1 MNDFEHNNIIIC
13 VNKMV
18 DMERQILSTKNKA
31 LTLNLNPAIYGTLAE
46 IGGGQEVARAF
57 FQAGGASG
65 TVAKSISAYDKTF
78 SDYLYN
84 NKKSGRYVSEK
95 RLVKMLSIEYNEL
108 ISTLQHES
116 ISGTRFFVFADTV
129 VTLNFA
135 KDNDAHGWLGVRFQ
149 LRPDSE
155 PNEVVLHVSLLEN
168 DTLLQQYTLG
178 ALGINLIYACYHFPD
193 RPNVFLQSLMDNLDN
208 HRVEINM
215 VRMSGKDLQYVDNRL
230 LGVQLV
236 KNGMTSATIFDNKG
250 NVMQPS
256 DMLYKKNLLAFR
268 GSFRPITNVG
278 FDMLQKCYAIFQKD
292 EDYRQEN
299 TLALCE
305 ITLNNLMHEGVFDES
320 DFLERVNLLNG
331 LGQNVM
337 ISNFREYYKLVGYF
351 SKFKLGKL
359 RVVIGIP
366 TFINVWDKKY
376 YTNLRGG
383 ILEAFGKLFTENM
396 KLYVYPS
403 LNKNNGKLFT
413 SKDIKL
419 SGDLIHLYNY
429 LCENKKIIDVKS
441 AEKKW
446 LHIDSGK
453 TLGMIQKNI
462 KGWEALVPEYV
473 ASYIKNN
480 KIFGYTGKQGINY

>member
-1 MNDFEHNNIIIC
+1 
-13 VNKMV
+13 
-18 DMERQILSTKNKA
+18 MERQILSTKNKA
-31 LTLNLNPAIYGTLAE
+31 LTLNLNPSVYGTLAE

-84 NKKSGRYVSEK
+84 NRKSGRYVSEN
-95 RLVKMLSIEYNEL
+95 RLEKMLSIEYNDL
-108 ISTLQHES
+108 INTLQTK
-116 ISGTRFFVFADTV
+116 SGTDTSFFVFADTV
-129 VTLNFA
+129 VTLNYV
-135 KDNDAHGWLGVRFQ
+135 KNNDAHGWLGVRFQ
-149 LRPDSE
+149 LHPRSE
-155 PNEVVLHVSLLEN
+155 PNEVVMHVSLLEN

-178 ALGINLIYACYHFPD
+178 SLGVNLIYACYHFAD
-193 RPNVFLQSLMDNLDN
+193 RPNVFLQSLMDNLDAD
-208 HRVEINM
+208 RVEINM
-215 VRMSGKDLQYVDNRL
+215 VRMSGKDLDYVDNRL

-236 KNGMTSATIFDNKG
+236 KNGMTSATIFDSNG
-250 NVMQPS
+250 DVQQPS

-268 GSFRPITNVG
+268 GSFRPITKVG
-278 FDMLQKCYAIFQKD
+278 YDMLQKCYAIFRKD
-292 EDYRQEN
+292 EDYTEAN
-299 TLALCE
+299 TMALCE
-305 ITLNNLMHEGVFDES
+305 ITLNNLMHKGVFDES

-376 YTNLRGG
+376 YTKLRGG
-383 ILEAFGKLFTENM
+383 TLEAFGKLFTDNM

-413 SKDIKL
+413 SKDIEL
-419 SGDLIHLYNY
+419 PPDLKHLYNY
-429 LCENKKIIDVKS
+429 LSENKKIIDVRS

-446 LHIDSGK
+446 LLTDSGRI
-453 TLGMIQKNI
+453 LDMIHKDE
-462 KGWEALVPEYV
+462 KGWEDQVPEY
-473 ASYIKNN
+473 AADYIKKN
-480 KIFGYTGKQGINY
+480 KIFGYAGK

>member
-1 MNDFEHNNIIIC
+1 
-13 VNKMV
+13 
-18 DMERQILSTKNKA
+18 MERQILSTKNKA
-31 LTLNLNPAIYGTLAE
+31 LSLNLNPTIYGTLAE
-46 IGGGQEVARAF
+46 IGGGQEVARTF

-78 SDYLYN
+78 SDHLYN
-84 NKKSGRYVSEK
+84 NKKSGRYVSEN
-95 RLVKMLSIEYNEL
+95 RLEKMLDIEYNDL
-108 ISTLQHES
+108 ISTLQS
-116 ISGTRFFVFADTV
+116 QASPDTRFFAFADTV
-129 VTLNFA
+129 VTLNYA
-135 KDNDAHGWLGVRFQ
+135 RNNDAHGWLGVRYQ
-149 LRPDSE
+149 LHARSE
-155 PNEVVLHVSLLEN
+155 PNQVVLHVSLLEN

-178 ALGINLIYACYHFPD
+178 TLGVNLIYACYHYSD
-193 RPNVFLQSLMDNLDN
+193 RPNVFLQSLMDNLDTF
-208 HRVEINM
+208 RVEINM
-215 VRMSGKDLQYVDNRL
+215 VRMGGSDLGYVDNRL

-236 KNGMTSATIFDNKG
+236 KNKMTSATIFDSKG
-250 NVMQPS
+250 NVQQPA

-278 FDMLQKCYAIFQKD
+278 YDMLQKCYGIFQKD
-292 EDYRQEN
+292 ENYREAN

-305 ITLNNLMHEGVFDES
+305 ITLNNLMHEGVFDET

-351 SKFKLGKL
+351 SKFRLGKL

-366 TFINVWDKKY
+366 TFIKVWDKSY
-376 YTNLRGG
+376 YSSLKGG

-413 SKDIKL
+413 SKDIEL
-419 SGDLIHLYNY
+419 PADLEHLYKY
-429 LCENKKIIDVKS
+429 LCENKKIIDVRN

-446 LHIDSGK
+446 LGIDSGR
-453 TLGMIQKNI
+453 TLEMIQKNK
-462 KGWEALVPEYV
+462 KGWEEMVPEYV
-473 ASYIKNN
+473 AAYIKENG
-480 KIFGYTGKQGINY
+480 IFGYPGTS

>member
-1 MNDFEHNNIIIC
+1 MD
-13 VNKMV
+13 
-18 DMERQILSTKNKA
+18 RQILSTKNKA
-31 LTLNLNPAIYGTLAE
+31 LTLNLNPKIYGTLAE

-78 SDYLYN
+78 SDYIYN
-84 NKKSGRYVSEK
+84 NKKSGRYVSEN
-95 RLVKMLSIEYNEL
+95 RLEKMLGIEYKEL
-108 ISTLQHES
+108 INTLQPDS
-116 ISGTRFFVFADTV
+116 LPDTCFFVFADTV
-129 VTLNFA
+129 VTLNYE
-135 KDNDAHGWLGVRFQ
+135 KNNEGNGWLGVRFQ
-149 LRPDSE
+149 IHPRSE
-155 PNEVVLHVSLLEN
+155 PNEVIMHVSLLEN

-178 ALGINLIYACYHFPD
+178 SLGVNLIYACYHFHD
-193 RPNVFLQSLMDNLDN
+193 RPNIFLQSLMDNLDTD
-208 HRVEINM
+208 RVEINM
-215 VRMSGKDLQYVDNRL
+215 VKMSGKDLNYVDNRL

-236 KNGMTSATIFDNKG
+236 KNGVTSATIFDSKG
-250 NVMQPS
+250 NVQQPS

-278 FDMLQKCYAIFQKD
+278 YDMLQKCYGIFKKD
-292 EDYRQEN
+292 ENFKQEN

-351 SKFKLGKL
+351 SNFKLGKL

-403 LNKNNGKLFT
+403 LNKTNGKLFT

-419 SGDLIHLYNY
+419 PADLNFLYKY
-429 LCENKKIIDVKS
+429 LIENKKIIDVKS
-441 AEKKW
+441 AEMKW
-446 LHIDSGK
+446 LDIDSEI
-453 TLGMIQKNI
+453 TLEMIQNNAR
-462 KGWEALVPEYV
+462 GWQEMVPEYV
-473 ASYIKNN
+473 ASYIMEN
-480 KIFGYTGKQGINY
+480 KIFGYTGN

>member
-1 MNDFEHNNIIIC
+1 
-13 VNKMV
+13 
-18 DMERQILSTKNKA
+18 MERQILSTKNKA
-31 LTLNLNPAIYGTLAE
+31 LTLNLNPNIYGTLAE

-84 NKKSGRYVSEK
+84 NKKSGRYVSET
-95 RLVKMLSIEYNEL
+95 RLKKMLRNEYGDLTN
-108 ISTLQHES
+108 TLQPKA
-116 ISGTRFFVFADTV
+116 GPDTRFFVFADTV
-129 VTLNFA
+129 VTLNYE
-135 KDNDAHGWLGVRFQ
+135 KNNEGNGWLGVRFQ
-149 LRPDSE
+149 LHPHSE
-155 PNEVVLHVSLLEN
+155 PNEVVMHVSLLEN

-178 ALGINLIYACYHFPD
+178 SLGVNLIYACYHFHD
-193 RPNVFLQSLMDNLDN
+193 RPNTFLQSLMDNLDTD
-208 HRVEINM
+208 RLEINM
-215 VRMSGKDLQYVDNRL
+215 VRMSGINLNYVDNRL

-236 KNGMTSATIFDNKG
+236 KNGVTSATIFDSNG
-250 NVMQPS
+250 NVQQPS

-278 FDMLQKCYAIFQKD
+278 YDMLQKCYGIFKKD
-292 EDYRQEN
+292 ENYKQEN

-305 ITLNNLMHEGVFDES
+305 ITLNNLMHEGIFDES

-351 SKFKLGKL
+351 SNFKLGKL

-403 LNKNNGKLFT
+403 LNKNNEKLFT
-413 SKDIKL
+413 SKDIEL
-419 SGDLIHLYNY
+419 PADLGYLYKY
-429 LCENKKIIDVKS
+429 LIENKMIIDVES
-441 AEKKW
+441 AEMKW
-446 LHIDSGK
+446 LNIDSAK
-453 TLGMIQKNI
+453 TLKMIQNNTR
-462 KGWEALVPEYV
+462 GWQEMVPEYV
-473 ASYIKNN
+473 ASYIMEN
-480 KIFGYTGKQGINY
+480 KIFGYTGN

>member
-1 MNDFEHNNIIIC
+1 
-13 VNKMV
+13 
-18 DMERQILSTKNKA
+18 MERQIISTKNKA
-31 LTLNLNPAIYGTLAE
+31 LTLNLNPNIYGTLAE

-78 SDYLYN
+78 SDHLYN
-84 NKKSGRYVSEK
+84 NKRSGRYVSEN
-95 RLVKMLSIEYNEL
+95 RLEKMLSIEYNDL
-108 ISTLQHES
+108 ISILQ
-116 ISGTRFFVFADTV
+116 SGSKKDTRFFVFANTV
-129 VTLNFA
+129 VTLNYA
-135 KDNDAHGWLGVRFQ
+135 KDNVAHGWLGMRFQ
-149 LRPDSE
+149 LHPHSE

-178 ALGINLIYACYHFPD
+178 IIGVNLIYACYYFPD
-193 RPNVFLQSLMDNLDN
+193 RPNAFLQSLMDNLDTD
-208 HRVEINM
+208 RLEINM
-215 VRMSGKDLQYVDNRL
+215 VKMSGKDLDYVDNRL

-236 KNGMTSATIFDNKG
+236 KNKMTSATIFDSNG
-250 NVMQPS
+250 NVQQPS

-278 FDMLQKCYAIFQKD
+278 YDMLQKCYAIFRKD
-292 EDYRQEN
+292 ENYRKEN

-305 ITLNNLMHEGVFDES
+305 ITLNNLMHEGEIDES

-376 YTNLRGG
+376 YRHLRGG
-383 ILEAFGKLFTENM
+383 TLEAFGKLFTDNM

-403 LNKNNGKLFT
+403 LNKNNGNLFT
-413 SKDIKL
+413 SKDIEL
-419 SGDLIHLYNY
+419 EPDLKHLYKY
-429 LCENKKIIDVKS
+429 LCENKKIIDVRS
-441 AEKKW
+441 AEMKW
-446 LHIDSGK
+446 LNIDSKK
-453 TLGMIQKNI
+453 TLEMIQKD
-462 KGWEALVPEYV
+462 KEGWEEMVPEYV
-473 ASYIKNN
+473 ASYIKKN
-480 KIFGYTGKQGINY
+480 KIFGYTGKQ